1 MSQLTDLEA
10 LNLLIATAD
19 KVTSA
24 RLDYLQQT
32 LGLNK
37 LFLSEEFNQLK
48 QGLRYLRDSGGIQS
62 IQEGENITIDNTDP
76 LNPVIN
82 ASGEINPQD
91 YDLSEFLNA
100 SADPFVRKNSL
111 KNRILHFP
119 LTATITGSTS
129 WYTLRSEAGT
139 VYNPLLIA
147 SGYNN
152 VSNVITEPR
161 VCKHRIPYNCAI
173 KNIRWIY
180 STLTTPFVV
189 RLIYFKHNSG
199 SVSSSYDNY
208 IVAEH
213 TFPNSGNANAKDE
226 VFSTIDTE
234 FVAEAGGF
242 LTLVFNNNNISTGNL
257 RSTLF
262 EVEIQ
267 KI

>member
-1 MSQLTDLEA
+1 MTDLEA
-10 LNLLIATAD
+10 LNLLIATGD

-32 LGLNK
+32 LGVNK

-48 QGLRYLRDSGGIQS
+48 QGLRYLRDNSGF
-62 IQEGENITIDNTDP
+62 DP
-76 LNPVIN
+76 ST
-82 ASGEINPQD
+82 A
-91 YDLSEFLNA
+91 DLADFLNA
-100 SADPFVRKNSL
+100 SADPFVRESGL
-111 KNRILHFP
+111 KNGILHFP

-152 VSNVITEPR
+152 VSNIITEPR
-161 VCKHRIPYNCAI
+161 VCKHRIPYNCTI

-180 STLTTPFVV
+180 STLTTPLVV
-189 RLIYFKHNSG
+189 RLIYFKHISG
-199 SVSSSYDNY
+199 SVASTYDNY

-213 TFPNSGNANAKDE
+213 TFPNSGNPYAKDE
-226 VFSTIDTE
+226 VFSTIDTD

-242 LTLVFNNNNISTGNL
+242 LTLVFFNNNISTGNL

-262 EVEIQ
+262 EVEIE

>member
-1 MSQLTDLEA
+1 MTDLEA
-10 LNLLIATAD
+10 LNLLIATGD

-37 LFLSEEFNQLK
+37 LFLSQEFNQLK
-48 QGLRYLRDSGGIQS
+48 QGLRYLRDNSGG
-62 IQEGENITIDNTDP
+62 DF
-76 LNPVIN
+76 NP
-82 ASGEINPQD
+82 GD
-91 YDLSEFLNA
+91 YDLSEFLNE
-100 SADPFVRKNSL
+100 SEDPFLKESGL

-119 LTATITGSTS
+119 LTATIAGSTL
-129 WYTLRSEAGT
+129 WYSLRAESGT
-139 VYNPLLIA
+139 VYNPLVIA

-152 VSNVITEPR
+152 ISNIITEPR
-161 VCKHRIPYNCAI
+161 APKHRIPYDCKI
-173 KNIRWIY
+173 KDIRWIY
-180 STLTTPFVV
+180 STLTTPLVV
-189 RLIYFKHNSG
+189 RLIYFKHDSG
-199 SVSSSYDNY
+199 SAASTYDNY

-242 LTLVFNNNNISTGNL
+242 LTLVFFNNNISTGNL

-262 EVEIQ
+262 EVVIEQI
-267 KI
+267 